1 MYTLYTFGDSM
12 LDCSRYNSERVS
24 PGTLLCDNRDDLFAE
39 FAGRDLASLGAVTL
53 AHRAMDGAQLPH
65 LRAQWPRKAPAER
78 SCALLT
84 IGGNDLLGGLLWC
97 SMDEERAAFDAW
109 FEDYEGAL
117 RECPVRPLFVGTV
130 YDPTF
135 ALPEVERRFAPHVDA
150 RLLRARLQR
159 FNECIRAS
167 AERAGAVCVDLHEIF
182 QRGDPSWIVQEIEP
196 SLVGASEIR
205 RAFLCPVLDWAR
217 GC

>member
-39 FAGRDLASLGAVTL
+39 FAGRDLASLGEAAL
-53 AHRAMDGAQLPH
+53 AHRAVDGAQLPH
-65 LRAQWPRKAPAER
+65 LRAQWPRKPPPPR

-84 IGGNDLLGGLLWC
+84 IGGNDLLAGLLWC
-97 SMDEERAAFDAW
+97 SMDEERGVFDAW
-109 FEDYEGAL
+109 FEDYEAAL

-150 RLLRARLQR
+150 RVLRARLQR
-159 FNECIRAS
+159 FNDRIRAS
-167 AERAGAVCVDLHEIF
+167 AERAGAVCVDLYARF
-182 QRGDPSWIVQEIEP
+182 QQGDPSWIVQEIEP

-217 GC
+217 DA